1 MKIKTLT
8 PTQLWESYD
17 PSEKGIELSIL
28 NTSRKESVIEMNIA
42 FSARLGSDKTR
53 ARARVLYPTN
63 GKVFPVI
70 LAVDDGYLPE
80 EKLIESGFAIVYCDF
95 SGHNGTIYGESVK
108 FAEYGNEGEH
118 ITAKLGADN
127 SAVFVRAKL
136 MRRLI
141 TAVESLPMLDSKA
154 IAVTAWGI
162 NASIAWQTAG
172 MDKRVKALMPML
184 NFGWMDVRELDN
196 SLTDDE
202 IIRWNIGCS
211 IQAYAKFVE
220 CKILILL
227 STNNKNFKFDKLNDT
242 IHALNAKAQYS
253 LYVSPQTDEQL
264 YECDETVIKFLKA
277 ALVSDKVLI
286 SAPQIN
292 YSIAENQLNIGI
304 DVDNSLSEIKEVL
317 LFYTYGGEDGAEYR
331 SWRFVQV
338 GCDITGR
345 GRTDISIFDNTK
357 NVYCFARANYK
368 NGVTLCSE
376 PMCIDSDA
384 IKDVTVKAT
393 KKRIIYERK
402 IGVSQFIEVRP
413 NSRYVTPS
421 IRLEMGAF
429 DILGIATDNPIIKS
443 YRIGEISNEDNDSIL
458 QMDVFSAQASE
469 FTVGL
474 ITGDG
479 VEYSQTISLDNNTD
493 WQKLQFNVS
502 DFKDTDLHS
511 MKNWSDVKCMKIY
524 NADKILFNN
533 ILWV

>member
-1 MKIKTLT
+1 MKIRTLT

-28 NTSRKESVIEMNIA
+28 STSKKEGFVEMNIA
-42 FSARLGSDKTR
+42 FSAKLGSDKTR
-53 ARARVLYPTN
+53 AKARVLYPFGDN
-63 GKVFPVI
+63 VYPVI
-70 LAVDDGYLPE
+70 LAVDHGYLPE
-80 EKLIESGFAIVYCDF
+80 KKLIDSGFAIVYCDF
-95 SGHNGTIYGESVK
+95 SGRNGTVYGDSVK
-108 FAEYGNEGEH
+108 YAEYGNEGEH

-127 SAVFVRAKL
+127 SAVFIRAKL

-141 TAVESLPMLDSKA
+141 TAVESLPMLDSNA
-154 IAVTAWGI
+154 IAVTAWG
-162 NASIAWQTAG
+162 NDANIAWQTAA
-172 MDKRVKALMPML
+172 MDKRVKALLPML
-184 NFGWMDVRELDN
+184 NFGWLDVRELDDT
-196 SLTDDE
+196 LTEDE

-227 STNNKNFKFDKLNDT
+227 STNNKSFKFDKLNDT
-242 IHALNAKAQYS
+242 INALNPNAQYS

-286 SAPQIN
+286 SAPKIN

-304 DVDNSLSEIKEVL
+304 EVDNSLSEIKEVL
-317 LFYTYGGEDGAEYR
+317 LFYTYGGNDGAEYR

-345 GRTDISIFDNTK
+345 GRTEISIYDNAL
-357 NVYCFARANYK
+357 NVYCYARANYK

-376 PMCIDSDA
+376 PMCIDSDDM
-384 IKDVTVKAT
+384 KDVNVKSS

-402 IGVSQFIEVRP
+402 IGVSQFVEENP
-413 NSRYVTPS
+413 DSRYVTPS

-443 YRIGEISNEDNDSIL
+443 YRIGEISNENNESIL
-458 QMDVFSAQASE
+458 QMDVFSSE
-469 FTVGL
+469 ANEFIVGL
-474 ITGDG
+474 ITADG
-479 VEYSQTISLDNNTD
+479 AEYTASVTLENNTD

-502 DFKDTDLHS
+502 DFKDIELHS

-524 NADKILFNN
+524 RADKILFNN

>member
-28 NTSRKESVIEMNIA
+28 NILRKESVVEMNIA
-42 FSARLGSDKTR
+42 FSAKLGSDKTR
-53 ARARVLYPTN
+53 AKARVLYPTS
-63 GKVFPVI
+63 GEVFPVI

-80 EKLIESGFAIVYCDF
+80 NKLIESGFAIVYCDF
-95 SGHNGTIYGESVK
+95 SGHNGTIYGDSVK
-108 FAEYGNEGEH
+108 FAEYGNEGDH

-141 TAVESLPMLDSKA
+141 TAVESLPMLDSSA
-154 IAVTAWGI
+154 IAVTAWGN
-162 NASIAWQTAG
+162 NANIAWQTAA
-172 MDKRVKALMPML
+172 MDKRVKALLPML
-184 NFGWMDVRELDN
+184 NFGWLDVCELDQT
-196 SLTDDE
+196 LTDDE

-227 STNNKNFKFDKLNDT
+227 STNNKVFKFDKLNDT
-242 IHALNAKAQYS
+242 IKALNPNAQYS

-277 ALVSDKVLI
+277 ALISDKSLI
-286 SAPQIN
+286 AAPKTT

-304 DVDNSLSEIKEVL
+304 EVDNTLSEIREVL

-345 GRTDISIFDNTK
+345 GRTEISVYDSTL
-357 NVYCFARANYK
+357 NVYCYALANYK

-376 PMCIDSDA
+376 PMCIENDD
-384 IKDVTVKAT
+384 IKEVVVKTT

-402 IGVSQFIEVRP
+402 LGVSQFVEVNP
-413 NSRYVTPS
+413 DTRYVIPS

-429 DILGIATDNPIIKS
+429 DILGITTDNPIIKS
-443 YRIGEISNEDNDSIL
+443 YRIGEISNENNESIL
-458 QMDVFSAQASE
+458 QMDVFSSEANE

-474 ITGDG
+474 ITCEG
-479 VEYSQTISLDNNTD
+479 VEYSATVSINNNAD

-502 DFKDTDLHS
+502 DFKDSELHS
-511 MKNWSDVKCMKIY
+511 MKIWSNVKCMKIY
-524 NADKILFNN
+524 NANKILFNN